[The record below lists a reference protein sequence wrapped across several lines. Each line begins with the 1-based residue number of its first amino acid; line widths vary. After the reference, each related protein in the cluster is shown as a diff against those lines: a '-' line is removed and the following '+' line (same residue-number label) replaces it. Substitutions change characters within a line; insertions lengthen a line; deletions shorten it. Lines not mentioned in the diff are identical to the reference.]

1 MTHSGDAIS
10 YHELYWATPLADKG
24 APINSLSLCTR
35 VCLRSGVVDISKSPA
50 DMVLSK
56 SQ

>member
-10 YHELYWATPLADKG
+10 YHELYWSTPLADKG

-50 DMVLSK
+50 DMG
-56 SQ
+56 